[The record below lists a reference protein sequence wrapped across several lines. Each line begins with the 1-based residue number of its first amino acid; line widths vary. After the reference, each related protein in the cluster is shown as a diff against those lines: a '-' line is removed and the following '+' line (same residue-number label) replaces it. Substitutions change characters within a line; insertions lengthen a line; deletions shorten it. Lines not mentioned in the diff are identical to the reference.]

1 MKIGYA
7 RVSTEEQNLDLQIEA
22 LTEAGCDR
30 IVTDQAKSGAT
41 AAETRSGFSEAM
53 ELLDE
58 GDLLVVWKLDRVG
71 RSIADLVHLLKLFG
85 DRGIEFR
92 SLTDGIDTTT
102 AGGRL
107 VFHIM
112 GALAEFERDLI
123 QERTKAG
130 LRAAKKRGKQL
141 GRPPVLSAAQIAHA
155 RTAIATKRE
164 TVSGMAEILGVNRST
179 LQRAMSRDER
189 VGARPPSCGVKD
201 VMLKYD
207 PTDIRMVHISAD
219 EEIFHEA
226 RSEHFPRN
234 PLSLDDWHEQRK
246 RREER
251 LQAAMNVPN
260 PVAAHDYR
268 KQILSEANR
277 RKKAVSHFEALPQS
291 QGCDIRDLSGPRGFS
306 VPRKL
311 S

>member
-1 MKIGYA
+1 LISPFCRENDPFRGSWLIFAKSLILFVLDCRKNLVQKVSMKIGYA

-30 IVTDQAKSGAT
+30 IITDQAQSGAK
-41 AAETRSGFSEAM
+41 AAESRAGFSEAM
-53 ELLDE
+53 ELLGE

-71 RSIADLVHLLKLFG
+71 RSIADLIHLLKLFG

-130 LRAAKKRGKQL
+130 LRAARRRGKRL
-141 GRPPVLSAAQIAHA
+141 GRPPALSTAQIKHA
-155 RTAIATKRE
+155 KTVIETKRE

-179 LQRAMSRDER
+179 LQRAMSREFS
-189 VGARPPSCGVKD
+189 GG
-201 VMLKYD
+201 
-207 PTDIRMVHISAD
+207 
-219 EEIFHEA
+219 
-226 RSEHFPRN
+226 
-234 PLSLDDWHEQRK
+234 
-246 RREER
+246 
-251 LQAAMNVPN
+251 NVN
-260 PVAAHDYR
+260 
-268 KQILSEANR
+268 S
-277 RKKAVSHFEALPQS
+277 
-291 QGCDIRDLSGPRGFS
+291 
-306 VPRKL
+306 
-311 S
+311 

>member
-1 MKIGYA
+1 MNIGYA

-30 IVTDQAKSGAT
+30 IITDQAKSGAT
-41 AAETRSGFSEAM
+41 EAESRAGFSKAM
-53 ELLDE
+53 ELLGD

-71 RSIADLVHLLKLFG
+71 RSIADLIHLLKLFG

-130 LRAAKKRGKQL
+130 LRAAKKRGKRL

-189 VGARPPSCGVKD
+189 VGAGPPAPK
-201 VMLKYD
+201 
-207 PTDIRMVHISAD
+207 
-219 EEIFHEA
+219 
-226 RSEHFPRN
+226 
-234 PLSLDDWHEQRK
+234 
-246 RREER
+246 
-251 LQAAMNVPN
+251 MN
-260 PVAAHDYR
+260 
-268 KQILSEANR
+268 
-277 RKKAVSHFEALPQS
+277 
-291 QGCDIRDLSGPRGFS
+291 G
-306 VPRKL
+306 
-311 S
+311 

>member
-30 IVTDQAKSGAT
+30 IITDQGQSGAT
-41 AAETRSGFSEAM
+41 AAESRTGFAKAM
-53 ELLDE
+53 ELLEAD
-58 GDLLVVWKLDRVG
+58 DLLVVWKLDRVG
-71 RSIADLVHLLKLFG
+71 RSIADLVHLLNLFG

-130 LRAAKKRGKQL
+130 LRAAKRRGKRL
-141 GRPPVLSAAQIAHA
+141 GRPPALTDAQIIHA
-155 RTAIATKRE
+155 KSAIEARRE

-179 LQRAMSRDER
+179 LQRAISRDVE
-189 VGARPPSCGVKD
+189 G
-201 VMLKYD
+201 
-207 PTDIRMVHISAD
+207 
-219 EEIFHEA
+219 
-226 RSEHFPRN
+226 
-234 PLSLDDWHEQRK
+234 
-246 RREER
+246 
-251 LQAAMNVPN
+251 
-260 PVAAHDYR
+260 
-268 KQILSEANR
+268 
-277 RKKAVSHFEALPQS
+277 
-291 QGCDIRDLSGPRGFS
+291 S
-306 VPRKL
+306 V
-311 S
+311 